1 MNGSDEQDPLLA
13 KAPPAQPPPET
24 EPHLEPCSEPTSD
37 DTGLRFRDLALAPAP
52 SVRPTAHRG
61 GPPTD
66 ALDEDHLLP
75 SGSDAERITFIAVS
89 APQAPAS
96 EAPRTNTAAP
106 GLEAF
111 FVRENFERTRRAIGV
126 LLRDDPTQAEDIT
139 QEAFVIVYERW
150 ERVSRMDNPLAYTI
164 KVAWRLALRWL
175 RARNRTRTLD
185 AALPVPVADG
195 AAAAEAVIARVD
207 LARAFLRLSPAHQ
220 EVLSLSM
227 SDLDPQD
234 IAPLLGIPVPTART
248 RLFRARRALSALL
261 DERPEAQS

>member
-1 MNGSDEQDPLLA
+1 VNGSDEQDPLLA

-24 EPHLEPCSEPTSD
+24 EPHLEPSSD
-37 DTGLRFRDLALAPAP
+37 DTGLRFRDLVLAPAP
-52 SVRPTAHRG
+52 SVRPAAHRG
-61 GPPTD
+61 GPPTE
-66 ALDEDHLLP
+66 ALDEDHIVLP
-75 SGSDAERITFIAVS
+75 AGGDADRITFTAVF
-89 APQAPAS
+89 APQAPGP

-106 GLEAF
+106 LDLEAF

-175 RARNRTRTLD
+175 RARNSTLALD

-195 AAAAEAVIARVD
+195 AAAAEAVIARAD

-220 EVLSLSM
+220 EVLTLSM
-227 SDLDPQD
+227 SGLDPQD
-234 IAPLLGIPVPTART
+234 IAPLLGILVPTVRT

-261 DERPEAQS
+261 EERPEAQS

>member
-24 EPHLEPCSEPTSD
+24 EPHLEPSSD
-37 DTGLRFRDLALAPAP
+37 DTGLRFRDLVLAPAP
-52 SVRPTAHRG
+52 SVRPAAHRG
-61 GPPTD
+61 GPPTE
-66 ALDEDHLLP
+66 ALDEDHIVLP
-75 SGSDAERITFIAVS
+75 AGGDADRITFTAVF
-89 APQAPAS
+89 APQAPGP

-106 GLEAF
+106 LDLEAF

-175 RARNRTRTLD
+175 RARNRTRALD

-195 AAAAEAVIARVD
+195 AAAAEAVIARAD

-220 EVLSLSM
+220 EVLTLSM
-227 SDLDPQD
+227 SGLDPQD
-234 IAPLLGIPVPTART
+234 IAPLLGILVPTVRT

-261 DERPEAQS
+261 EERPEAQS